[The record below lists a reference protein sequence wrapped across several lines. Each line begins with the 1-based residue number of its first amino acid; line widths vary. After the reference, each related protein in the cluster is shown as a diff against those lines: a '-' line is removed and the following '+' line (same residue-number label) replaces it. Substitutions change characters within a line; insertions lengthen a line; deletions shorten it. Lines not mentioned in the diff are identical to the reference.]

1 MTCVLT
7 GAAGFVGSHL
17 ADRLLESGCR
27 VMGVDNLRLG
37 RPGNLAVARRHADF
51 TFLESDVNDYAGNLA
66 QWRAWQA
73 ERPIDMVWHLAA
85 NSDIRAGGADPSV
98 DLTHTFLTTFH
109 VLKLM
114 RELGIPRLAFAST
127 SAIYG
132 AREGAVREDDG
143 PWQPISNYGAMKL
156 ASEACITAALET
168 HLQQAWIFRFPNVVG
183 SRATHGVIYDFMDRL
198 RDDPHALQV
207 LGDGRQ
213 EKPYLH
219 VAELVEAMLFIRERA
234 GAKLN
239 CFNIGP
245 EGTATTVKRI
255 AEAVVRRCAPGAA
268 IRYTGGAQ
276 GWPGDVPRFQYSIDR
291 LKQLGWQPRLTS
303 DGAVD
308 RAIEELAREAGFAP
322 AA

>member
-27 VMGVDNLRLG
+27 VIGVDNLRLG
-37 RPGNLAVARRHADF
+37 RIANLEVARRHADF

-66 QWRAWQA
+66 KWRALHA
-73 ERPIDMVWHLAA
+73 ETPIDMVWHLAA
-85 NSDIRAGGADPSV
+85 NSDIRAGGADPGV
-98 DLTHTFLTTFH
+98 DLTYTFLTTFH

-114 RELGIPRLAFAST
+114 RELGIRRLAFAST

-156 ASEACITAALET
+156 ASEACISAAIET
-168 HLQQAWIFRFPNVVG
+168 HLEQAWIFRFPNVVG
-183 SRATHGVIYDFMDRL
+183 PRATHGVIYDFMSRL
-198 RDDPHALQV
+198 RDEPRALQV

-219 VAELVEAMLFIRERA
+219 VAELVEAMLFIRKSA
-234 GAKLN
+234 GARLN

-245 EGTATTVKRI
+245 ESTATTVERI
-255 AEAVVRRCAPGAA
+255 ARQVVRRCAPGAA
-268 IRYTGGAQ
+268 IHYTGGAQ
-276 GWPGDVPRFQYSIDR
+276 GWPGDVPKFQYSTER
-291 LKQLGWQPRLTS
+291 LRELGWRPRLTS
-303 DGAVD
+303 DAAVD
-308 RAIEELAREAGFAP
+308 RAIEELAVAAGFPPIA
-322 AA
+322 